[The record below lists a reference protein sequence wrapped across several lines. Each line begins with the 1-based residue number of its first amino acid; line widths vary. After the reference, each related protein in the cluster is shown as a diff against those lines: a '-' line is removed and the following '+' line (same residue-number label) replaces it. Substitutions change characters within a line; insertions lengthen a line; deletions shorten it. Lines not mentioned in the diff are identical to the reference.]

1 MAARYLPPGLK
12 LLGERV
18 TPAADNLEAL
28 VLAAIDA
35 RKAGAAIDPELHA
48 EFQSLLGSLL
58 YCATHTRPDIA
69 FAVGM
74 LSRAMSCPNA
84 ELLDAARRV
93 LRYLLTHRHIGL
105 RYVASSRPLSG
116 MSDASWSVRHSTSGS
131 VFVFGEA
138 AISWSSKRQPS
149 IALSSCEAE
158 IMAAS
163 EAAKEAVHLGAFMSE
178 VDERLDSALELSV
191 DNKAAIDLAYNP
203 EHHQRTKHIERR
215 HFFIRELVEAGRI
228 VVPFVSSADNLADFF
243 TKPLAADVFFAMR
256 DRIMN
261 VP

>member
-1 MAARYLPPGLK
+1 
-12 LLGERV
+12 
-18 TPAADNLEAL
+18 
-28 VLAAIDA
+28 
-35 RKAGAAIDPELHA
+35 
-48 EFQSLLGSLL
+48 
-58 YCATHTRPDIA
+58 
-69 FAVGM
+69 
-74 LSRAMSCPNA
+74 
-84 ELLDAARRV
+84 
-93 LRYLLTHRHIGL
+93 
-105 RYVASSRPLSG
+105 
-116 MSDASWSVRHSTSGS
+116 
-131 VFVFGEA
+131 
-138 AISWSSKRQPS
+138 
-149 IALSSCEAE
+149 
-158 IMAAS
+158 MAAS